1 MKLTGYRLIVIL
13 TTAGFGLSKAAL
25 SYQGKSTTPTT
36 LEWLYG
42 IIITVGLY
50 WIGLYEHNSSQ
61 RLPSL
66 FITDYAAPLR
76 RIFK

>member
-25 SYQGKSTTPTT
+25 SYHGKSTAPTT

-42 IIITVGLY
+42 IVITVGLY

-61 RLPSL
+61 RLPLL
-66 FITDYAAPLR
+66 FTKDYAAPLW